1 MEGNW
6 SSRPTRREFLVRG
19 TQVAAGLGAIG
30 TLTSILA
37 GCGVSEQATEE
48 DTNEKG
54 SGKNFTGS
62 LAVLI
67 GSHMD
72 PVREIAKLYKEK
84 YDVEP
89 KLEQVTTPDLRSKVT
104 TTFLSR
110 RSPWDSVFVTAE
122 LGAELAEK
130 EWLVEAGELT
140 KQIRGQGTIMERAL
154 GAATYEGTVYA
165 VPWTIGCPILHWN
178 KKLLSDADLD
188 PEAPGDWHKTKD
200 SWDTMV
206 EFAKTTTDRERN
218 IYGYTD
224 AWAGTHVLWTWG
236 GLLQMHGGTFF
247 DDENQP
253 AMNSEAGIAATE
265 KLVDLLHTHK
275 VVDPAVTTYTWVFD
289 ASPGFLNGN
298 RAFFITWPF
307 IADLANVPEES
318 KIVGKNGFAPNPAI
332 ETSASVD
339 GSEFFA
345 VPTFAEN
352 DAEAWR
358 FIELV
363 SSLEGQKVA
372 AEGGWAPMYKELLE
386 DEEILEKFPVYAA
399 VRQSYEYPV
408 DGGWTPD
415 RPAWTKILSDEISQ
429 SLGEKKSPKDAMED
443 AVKKIKAKRKE

>member
-1 MEGNW
+1 VEGNW
-6 SSRPTRREFLVRG
+6 SNLTTRREFLARG
-19 TQVAAGLGAIG
+19 SRAAVGLGALG
-30 TLTSILA
+30 SLSGLLS
-37 GCGVSEQATEE
+37 GCGAGEE
-48 DTNEKG
+48 SAEEG
-54 SGKNFTGS
+54 PGKEFTGS
-62 LAVLI
+62 LTVLI

-72 PVREIAKLYKEK
+72 PVREMAKLYKEK

-110 RSPWDSVFVTAE
+110 TSPWDSVFVIAE
-122 LGAELAEK
+122 LGAELADK
-130 EWLVEAGELT
+130 EWLVEAGEVIN
-140 KQIRGQGTIMERAL
+140 QIRDQGKIMERVL
-154 GAATYEGTVYA
+154 GAANYEGTVYA

-178 KKLLSDADLD
+178 KQLLADADLD
-188 PEAPGDWHKTKD
+188 AEAPVDWHKTKD

-206 EFAKTTTDRERN
+206 EYAKKTTDQERN

-224 AWAGTHVLWTWG
+224 AWAGTHVLYTWG

-247 DDENQP
+247 DDEGQP
-253 AMNSEAGIAATE
+253 AMSSEAGIAATE

-289 ASPGFLNGN
+289 ASPGFLNGD

-307 IADLANVPEES
+307 VAGLANTPGES
-318 KIVGKNGFAPNPAI
+318 KIVGKSGFAPNPAI

-352 DAEAWR
+352 DDEGWR

-363 SSLEGQKVA
+363 SSREGQRIA
-372 AEGGWAPMYKELLE
+372 AKGGWAPMYAELLE
-386 DEEILEKFPVYAA
+386 DEELLKDFPFYSA
-399 VRQSYEYPV
+399 VRQAYEYPV
-408 DGGWTPD
+408 DGGWSPD
-415 RPAWTKILSDEISQ
+415 RLTWSETLSNEIAETLEQ
-429 SLGEKKSPKDAMED
+429 KKSPKDAMED
-443 AVKKIKAKRKE
+443 AVKKIKAERKE

>member
-1 MEGNW
+1 VEGNW
-6 SSRPTRREFLVRG
+6 SRQTTRGEFLARG
-19 TQVAAGLGAIG
+19 SRALAGLGALG
-30 TLTSILA
+30 TLSGFLS
-37 GCGVSEQATEE
+37 GCGTGEE
-48 DTNEKG
+48 SAEKG
-54 SGKNFTGS
+54 PGKEFTGS
-62 LAVLI
+62 LTVLI
-67 GSHMD
+67 GSHME

-110 RSPWDSVFVTAE
+110 SSPWDSVFVTAE
-122 LGAELAEK
+122 LAPELAEK
-130 EWLVEAGELT
+130 EWLVRAGELIE
-140 KQIRGQGTIMERAL
+140 KVRGEGQIMERAL

-178 KKLLSDADLD
+178 KQLLSEADLD
-188 PEAPGDWHKTKD
+188 PEAPVDWHKTEN
-200 SWDTMV
+200 SWDTLV
-206 EFAKTTTDRERN
+206 EFAKKTTDVERD

-224 AWAGTHVLWTWG
+224 AWAGTHVLYTWG
-236 GLLQMHGGTFF
+236 SLLQMHGGTFF
-247 DDENQP
+247 DDEGQP

-265 KLVDLLHTHK
+265 KMVDLLHTYK

-289 ASPGFLNGN
+289 ASPSFLNGN

-307 IADLANVPEES
+307 IASVANTPEES
-318 KIVGKNGFAPNPAI
+318 NIVGKNGFAPNPAI

-352 DAEAWR
+352 DDEAWR

-363 SSLEGQKVA
+363 SSREGQRIA
-372 AEGGWAPMYKELLE
+372 AEGGWAPMYADLLE
-386 DEEILEKFPVYAA
+386 DEELLKTFPVYAA

-415 RPAWTKILSDEISQ
+415 RPMWTKILSDEIAQ
-429 SLGEKKSPKDAMED
+429 ALGQQKPPKEAMQG
-443 AVKKIKAKRKE
+443 AVTKINAERDQ

>member
-1 MEGNW
+1 MEENW
-6 SSRPTRREFLVRG
+6 SGRTTRREFLAQGSR
-19 TQVAAGLGAIG
+19 VAAGFGMFGMFSSL
-30 TLTSILA
+30 LY
-37 GCGVSEQATEE
+37 GCGVGGEGTGNNKGPGE
-48 DTNEKG
+48 D
-54 SGKNFTGS
+54 FTGS
-62 LAVLI
+62 LTVLI

-72 PVREIAKLYKEK
+72 PVREIAQLYGEK
-84 YDVEP
+84 YDVKP

-110 RSPWDSVFVTAE
+110 TSPWDSVFVTAE
-122 LGAELAEK
+122 LAPELAEK
-130 EWLVEAGELT
+130 EWLVRAGELIE
-140 KQIRGQGTIMERAL
+140 QIRGQGMIMERAL
-154 GAATYEGTVYA
+154 GAVTYEGAVYA

-178 KKLLSDADLD
+178 KQLLSDADLD
-188 PEAPGDWHKTKD
+188 PEAPAAWHGMND

-206 EFAKTTTDRERN
+206 EFAKKMTDRERD

-224 AWAGTHVLWTWG
+224 AWAGTHVLYTWG

-289 ASPGFLNGN
+289 ASPGFLNGS
-298 RAFFITWPF
+298 RAFFISWPF

-318 KIVGKNGFAPNPAI
+318 KIVGRNGFAPNPAI

-345 VPTFAEN
+345 VPIFAEN
-352 DAEAWR
+352 DDEAWR

-363 SSLEGQKVA
+363 ASREGQRIA
-372 AEGGWAPMYKELLE
+372 AEGGWAPMYQELLQ
-386 DEEILEKFPVYAA
+386 DEEILKKFPVYAA

-415 RPAWTKILSDEISQ
+415 RPMWTKILSDEIAQ
-429 SLGEKKSPKDAMED
+429 ALGRKKPPKQAMED
-443 AVKKIKAKRKE
+443 AVKKIQAEREK